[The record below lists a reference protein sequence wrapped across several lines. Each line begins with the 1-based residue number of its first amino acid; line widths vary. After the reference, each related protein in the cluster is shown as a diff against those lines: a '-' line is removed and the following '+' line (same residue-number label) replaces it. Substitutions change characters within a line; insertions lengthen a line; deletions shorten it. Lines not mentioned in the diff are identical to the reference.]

1 MQLLCPVTEGAQ
13 LPQTQRISSV
23 WPLQRGCMAPS
34 ELLLP
39 SRCTL
44 LRRNWILV
52 HSKLPAVVWNSK
64 PHCSLGSPQ
73 NLLAWRMVRSYT
85 SETRDRDQ
93 LRNCRRDCSS
103 KQGFVWCPNCHEKSH
118 IWKIQCKTNSWETSI
133 NGQTVSNMVPKS
145 NRNVQTVNLKAVLIH
160 AMNTVSS
167 EPALTTHQVF
177 QASSWD
183 TTKTYRGQVFLK
195 PTALPNQKPMS
206 ELQQDTK
213 TPGPQKVLCCEW

>member
-1 MQLLCPVTEGAQ
+1 MSGPCKEAAWLPLSCSCPADAPCLEETGSWSTVNCQLWSGIQSPTALWA
-13 LPQTQRISSV
+13 LHRISLHGE
-23 WPLQRGCMAPS
+23 WS
-34 ELLLP
+34 E
-39 SRCTL
+39 
-44 LRRNWILV
+44 
-52 HSKLPAVVWNSK
+52 
-64 PHCSLGSPQ
+64 
-73 NLLAWRMVRSYT
+73 SYT

-177 QASSWD
+177 PAPSI
-183 TTKTYRGQVFLK
+183 KLRY
-195 PTALPNQKPMS
+195 N
-206 ELQQDTK
+206 
-213 TPGPQKVLCCEW
+213 